1 MDMKHKTVLFDF
13 DGTLMDTSRG
23 ILYCAKRT
31 IEDMGFALP
40 DDTAL
45 RKFIGPPLKLSF
57 VGVCGMSDEQATK
70 AVQHY
75 RERYAEEGML
85 EADIYPGMEKLL
97 QDLDAAG
104 VTCAVASVKMETI
117 VRKTLAHFK
126 LTDYFDAIC
135 GAPQDINIKGKEA
148 IVREAVSRTNSA
160 PADCLLVG
168 DSDYDAKG
176 AQGAG
181 VDFCAVLWGFGFDKM
196 EDAAQFTC
204 RYIAQDV
211 PALER
216 FLLK

>member
-1 MDMKHKTVLFDF
+1 MKYRTVLFDF

-23 ILYCAKRT
+23 ILYCAKKT
-31 IEDMGFALP
+31 ISDLGFEIP
-40 DDTAL
+40 DDATL

-57 VGVCGMSDEQATK
+57 MGVCGMDDEQATR

-75 RERYAEEGML
+75 RERYAEKGML

-97 QDLDAAG
+97 KSLGEGG
-104 VTCAVASVKMETI
+104 VTCAVASVKMEKI
-117 VRKTLAHFK
+117 VRKTLAHFG

-135 GAPQDINIKGKEA
+135 GAPEDVNIKGKEA
-148 IVREAVSRTNSA
+148 IVREAVSRTDSK
-160 PADCLLVG
+160 PEDCLLVG

-176 AQGAG
+176 AEAAG
-181 VDFCAVLWGFGFDKM
+181 IDFCAVLWGFGFSKM

-204 RYIAQDV
+204 RYIAEDV
-211 PALER
+211 PTLER

>member
-1 MDMKHKTVLFDF
+1 MKYRTVLFDF

-23 ILYCAKRT
+23 ILYCAKKT
-31 IEDMGFALP
+31 ISDLGFEIP
-40 DDTAL
+40 DDAAL

-57 VGVCGMSDEQATK
+57 MGVCGMDDEQATR

-75 RERYAEEGML
+75 RERYAEKGML

-97 QDLDAAG
+97 KSLGEGG
-104 VTCAVASVKMETI
+104 VTCAVASVKMEKI
-117 VRKTLAHFK
+117 VRKTLAHFG

-135 GAPQDINIKGKEA
+135 GAPEDVNIKGKEA
-148 IVREAVSRTNSA
+148 IVREAVSRTDSK
-160 PADCLLVG
+160 PEDCLLVG

-176 AQGAG
+176 AEAAG
-181 VDFCAVLWGFGFDKM
+181 IDFCAVLWGFGFSKM

-204 RYIAQDV
+204 RYIAEDV
-211 PALER
+211 PTLER

>member
-1 MDMKHKTVLFDF
+1 MKYRTVLFDF

-23 ILYCAKRT
+23 ILYCAKKT
-31 IEDMGFALP
+31 ISDLGFEIP
-40 DDTAL
+40 DDAAL

-57 VGVCGMSDEQATK
+57 MGVCGMDDEQATR

-75 RERYAEEGML
+75 RERYAEKGML

-97 QDLDAAG
+97 KSLGEGG
-104 VTCAVASVKMETI
+104 VTCAVASVKMEKI
-117 VRKTLAHFK
+117 VRKTLAHFG

-135 GAPQDINIKGKEA
+135 GAPEDVNIKGKEA
-148 IVREAVSRTNSA
+148 IVREAVSRTDSK
-160 PADCLLVG
+160 PEDCLLVG

-176 AQGAG
+176 AKAAG
-181 VDFCAVLWGFGFDKM
+181 IDFCAVLWGFGFSKM

-204 RYIAQDV
+204 RYIAEDV
-211 PALER
+211 PTLER